1 MDLGEALLAAAEFAM
16 RETALFAAV
25 GFLLLGISDLA
36 VDLVWI
42 ASSLWRLAFGRPD
55 QLAADR
61 LAPPERQGRLAVFI
75 PAWDEAA
82 VIRAM
87 LRHTL
92 GAFDHDDYRIYVGC
106 YPNDRSSIEEV
117 RRVDDPRVR
126 LVIGEVPGPT
136 TKADCLN
143 RLWEAMLADEAR
155 EGRPFKAVV
164 LHDAEDVVHPAEL
177 RIFDR
182 LVERFDLV
190 QLPVLPLIHPD
201 SLWISGHY
209 ADEFAESHA
218 KELVVRGLVGA
229 GIPSA
234 GVGCAFSRE
243 ALGRIAERQH
253 GLPFDSD
260 SLTEDY
266 ELGLK
271 LGDVGGTRAFV
282 RIAETRGGKP
292 VVTREYFPGTIETAV
307 NQKARWMTGIALSG
321 WDRLGWSG
329 SLVERWMRV
338 RDRQSVL
345 AAVLLLAGYTSFGL
359 WTVLKVP
366 EMLIGWAPAPISEA
380 LLIVLLINLGMLV
393 WRLAMRFGFVTYA
406 YGWRE
411 GLRSIP
417 RVAVGNAIAMLAAWR
432 AIARYRSLRKGGR
445 AKWYKTA
452 HSFPAELAAE

>member
-1 MDLGEALLAAAEFAM
+1 MGLGEALLGAAEFAM

-36 VDLVWI
+36 VDLAWI
-42 ASSLWRLAFGRPD
+42 ASSLWRLTLGRRER
-55 QLAADR
+55 LAADR
-61 LAPPERQGRLAVFI
+61 LAPPERPGRLAVFI

-92 GAFDHDDYRIYVGC
+92 GTFEHDDYRIYVGC
-106 YPNDRSSIEEV
+106 YPNDGASIREV

-126 LVIGEVPGPT
+126 LVIGPAPGPT

-143 RLWEAMLADEAR
+143 RLWEAMLGDEAR
-155 EGRPFKAVV
+155 EGRAFKAVV
-164 LHDAEDVVHPAEL
+164 LHDAEDVVHRAEL

-182 LVERFDLV
+182 LIEQYDLV

-201 SLWISGHY
+201 SPWISGHY

-234 GVGCAFSRE
+234 GVGCAFSRG
-243 ALGRIAERQH
+243 ALARIAERQQ

-271 LGDVGGTRAFV
+271 LADVGGTRAFV
-282 RIAETRGGKP
+282 RIAECRGGKA
-292 VVTREYFPGTIETAV
+292 VATREYFPGTIETAV

-329 SLVERWMRV
+329 GLVERWMRV

-345 AAVLLLAGYTSFGL
+345 AAVLLLAG
-359 WTVLKVP
+359 
-366 EMLIGWAPAPISEA
+366 
-380 LLIVLLINLGMLV
+380 
-393 WRLAMRFGFVTYA
+393 
-406 YGWRE
+406 
-411 GLRSIP
+411 
-417 RVAVGNAIAMLAAWR
+417 
-432 AIARYRSLRKGGR
+432 
-445 AKWYKTA
+445 
-452 HSFPAELAAE
+452 

>member
-1 MDLGEALLAAAEFAM
+1 
-16 RETALFAAV
+16 V
-25 GFLLLGISDLA
+25 G
-36 VDLVWI
+36 
-42 ASSLWRLAFGRPD
+42 
-55 QLAADR
+55 
-61 LAPPERQGRLAVFI
+61 
-75 PAWDEAA
+75 
-82 VIRAM
+82 
-87 LRHTL
+87 
-92 GAFDHDDYRIYVGC
+92 
-106 YPNDRSSIEEV
+106 
-117 RRVDDPRVR
+117 
-126 LVIGEVPGPT
+126 
-136 TKADCLN
+136 
-143 RLWEAMLADEAR
+143 
-155 EGRPFKAVV
+155 
-164 LHDAEDVVHPAEL
+164 
-177 RIFDR
+177 
-182 LVERFDLV
+182 
-190 QLPVLPLIHPD
+190 
-201 SLWISGHY
+201 
-209 ADEFAESHA
+209 
-218 KELVVRGLVGA
+218 RGLVGA

-234 GVGCAFSRE
+234 GVGCAFSRS
-243 ALGRIAERQH
+243 ALARIAQRQH

-282 RIAETRGGKP
+282 RIAEFRGGKP
-292 VVTREYFPGTIETAV
+292 VATREYFPGTIETAV

-329 SLVERWMRV
+329 GLVERWMRV

-366 EMLIGWAPAPISEA
+366 EMLTGWAPAPISDA
-380 LLIVLLINLGMLV
+380 LLVVLLINLGMLV
-393 WRLAMRFGFVTYA
+393 WRLAVRFGFVTYA